1 MTFCLEDSL
10 KKKIKIFREPLN
22 NPFVRLVYD
31 YLFSVSE
38 KKGPEDSSSELSSDG
53 SSNRL
58 FSSFIQIHSDV
69 SNFYKSNHSHIK
81 TVSLSLSLCLS
92 L

>member
-10 KKKIKIFREPLN
+10 KKKSTYFENLST
-22 NPFVRLVYD
+22 VYD

-81 TVSLSLSLCLS
+81 TVSLSLSVSVSLS